1 MTNFARIT
9 NDIAI
14 DVSTDPYNS
23 FHPTLASAFVPVP
36 DEVQH
41 GWIHDVGNDTWAAP
55 LEPPP
60 VQIDIIV
67 TKYQGDTQL
76 EDMGLYTTVVS
87 FPVTSVKFDLGYN
100 APTWNINADWV
111 QEMKMKLSWTDQDL
125 QDFFNAAALVK

>member
-55 LEPPP
+55 LEPQP

-76 EDMGLYTTVVS
+76 VIENLYTTVQPIPAS
-87 FPVTSVKFDLGYN
+87 SNLFSVGYN

-111 QEMKMKLSWTDQDL
+111 QELKMELSWTDQDL